1 MINPIIKFVNGNL
14 TKLDILGISVFIG
27 VIIGIILFFKIS
39 DNKFRELENE
49 DFEEYKKNT
58 DNVENEIC
66 KISVIDNV
74 DYHYNRRE
82 VHSNITF
89 YNLTSHSIEYVE
101 GEVQFYYGSTKVYS
115 TQFWKKDINGYE
127 SVFLYDRDL
136 VPNKAKYDW
145 SNFKVKITKLITQDR
160 TLMNITLYSGSTF
173 KTYRTLLNSYYLP
186 VIYELWL

>member
-66 KISVIDNV
+66 KISVTIMLIIIII
-74 DYHYNRRE
+74 E
-82 VHSNITF
+82 EKFIAILLFIT
-89 YNLTSHSIEYVE
+89 
-101 GEVQFYYGSTKVYS
+101 
-115 TQFWKKDINGYE
+115 
-127 SVFLYDRDL
+127 
-136 VPNKAKYDW
+136 
-145 SNFKVKITKLITQDR
+145 
-160 TLMNITLYSGSTF
+160 
-173 KTYRTLLNSYYLP
+173 
-186 VIYELWL
+186 